1 MFALDDID
9 RKLLREIL
17 KDSKRSSRELAKAIG
32 VSAATVINHV
42 QRLESGGVIKDYSVR
57 LDHERLGY
65 ELTVVTEIIVSKGKL
80 LETDEEI
87 AKIPHVCAVYDITGE
102 TDAMVVAKFKS
113 RSDLSEFTKSLLSM
127 PFVERTMEH
136 ARRALTDLEDGVEV
150 VYRTPNGLVLR
161 GRWGTRSVMQLLTNG
176 AAFGTKVLMWVLHD
190 VRAIGIM
197 GAFQ

>member
-113 RSDLSEFTKSLLSM
+113 RSDLSEFTKRLLSM
-127 PFVERTMEH
+127 PYVERTNTH
-136 ARRALTDLEDGVEV
+136 VVLTTVKEDF
-150 VYRTPNGLVLR
+150 RMMND
-161 GRWGTRSVMQLLTNG
+161 M
-176 AAFGTKVLMWVLHD
+176 
-190 VRAIGIM
+190 
-197 GAFQ
+197 

>member
-17 KDSKRSSRELAKAIG
+17 KDSKRSSRELAKTIG

-113 RSDLSEFTKSLLSM
+113 RSDLSEFTKKLLSM
-127 PFVERTMEH
+127 PYVERTNTH
-136 ARRALTDLEDGVEV
+136 VVLTTVKEDF
-150 VYRTPNGLVLR
+150 RMMND
-161 GRWGTRSVMQLLTNG
+161 M
-176 AAFGTKVLMWVLHD
+176 
-190 VRAIGIM
+190 
-197 GAFQ
+197 

>member
-9 RKLLREIL
+9 KKLLREIL

-113 RSDLSEFTKSLLSM
+113 RSDLSEFTKKLLSM
-127 PFVERTMEH
+127 PYVERTNTH
-136 ARRALTDLEDGVEV
+136 VVLTTVKEDF
-150 VYRTPNGLVLR
+150 R
-161 GRWGTRSVMQLLTNG
+161 MM
-176 AAFGTKVLMWVLHD
+176 KDM
-190 VRAIGIM
+190 
-197 GAFQ
+197 

>member
-9 RKLLREIL
+9 RRLLGELL
-17 KDSKRSSRELAKAIG
+17 KDSKRSYREIAKAIG

-80 LETDEEI
+80 LETDAEI
-87 AKIPHVCAVYDITGE
+87 AKIPNVCAVYDITGQ

-113 RSDLSEFTKSLLSM
+113 RSNLSDFTKKLLSM
-127 PFVERTMEH
+127 PYVERTNTH
-136 ARRALTDLEDGVEV
+136 VVLTTVKEDFRMSNDL
-150 VYRTPNGLVLR
+150 
-161 GRWGTRSVMQLLTNG
+161 
-176 AAFGTKVLMWVLHD
+176 
-190 VRAIGIM
+190 
-197 GAFQ
+197 